1 MPFRPVMTLSVI
13 RPRLLVAATLL
24 SASLATSC
32 VEIED
37 ASDNKKKATADSAAG
52 ALGAAP
58 APVTPVPPGTAR
70 FGPDSA
76 TYVRGGPPWTPEE
89 VAALQSDSAHSIT
102 EIDTTIASDGAP
114 GTSGTAVA
122 PGTASP
128 APGTPAPAT
137 PMPLLAKGALIVP
150 VQGIEPAA
158 LRDTYDEQ
166 RGGGSRTHEA
176 LDIPAQRGTPVLSA
190 TGGRVLKL
198 FDSKA
203 GGKMIYAADSTE
215 RFILMYA
222 HLDAY
227 ANGLAEGQP
236 LRRGQVIGTVG
247 TTGNAPPSV
256 PHLHFAIARSNDV
269 KVWWKG
275 APVNPFPILSE

>member
-1 MPFRPVMTLSVI
+1 MTTTAI
-13 RPRLLVAATLL
+13 RPGLLVAATLL
-24 SASLATSC
+24 GASLAASC
-32 VEIED
+32 IEIED
-37 ASDNKKKATADSAAG
+37 ASDTRKKATADSAAG

-58 APVTPVPPGTAR
+58 APATAVPPSTAR

-76 TYVRGGPPWTPEE
+76 TRIRGGPLWTAEE
-89 VAALQSDSAHSIT
+89 AAALQADSAHSIT
-102 EIDTTIASDGAP
+102 EIDTTITAADLAPIAPPPNAVAGAP
-114 GTSGTAVA
+114 SS
-122 PGTASP
+122 ASP
-128 APGTPAPAT
+128 APA
-137 PMPLLAKGALIVP
+137 PLLAKGSLIVP
-150 VQGIEPAA
+150 VQGIEPSA

-166 RGGGSRTHEA
+166 RGGGARTHEA

-203 GGKMIYAADSTE
+203 GGKMVYAADSSE

-222 HLDAY
+222 HLDSY
-227 ANGLAEGQP
+227 APGLAEGQP

-247 TTGNAPPSV
+247 TTGNAPPNV

-275 APVNPFPILSE
+275 APVNPYPLLAP